1 SFFLVFCFFFFGFF
15 TKTFHFSQYNIFK
28 WFFTSKIISFF
39 FKTGNEYSGTSTG
52 FWWSP
57 DETVFISGPKIS
69 KLYLSNESFS
79 LSNKFRSSKMI
90 SLFKTMIYFGEKF
103 FLANKKP
110 MLLPFAK
117 P

>member
-1 SFFLVFCFFFFGFF
+1 MNFFENTKNEPCKVTPTVGVFTSFFLVFCFFFFGFF

-28 WFFTSKIISFF
+28 WFFKFKIISFF

-69 KLYLSNESFS
+69 KLYLSNESF
-79 LSNKFRSSKMI
+79 
-90 SLFKTMIYFGEKF
+90 
-103 FLANKKP
+103 
-110 MLLPFAK
+110 
-117 P
+117 